1 MLKTCKNFVKNAHG
15 GESLGPLDDIGCD
28 EYQNIGHSKQR
39 LKVEGGTLP
48 FIRQYK
54 RAMYL
59 YWVYIYIYLYV
70 WKQSAI
76 KRVNRVAAVD
86 TYLGKPAGRRTG
98 VEFLEFLGITKCS
111 SNQLHFS
118 KWMASAADAETL
130 SQSWSRSAS
139 PVVDPCNSFH

>member
-1 MLKTCKNFVKNAHG
+1 MHTGEKVSGPWMTLVVMSIRILGIRNKGLKSRAAHCH
-15 GESLGPLDDIGCD
+15 SSDSIKGPCTYTG
-28 EYQNIGHSKQR
+28 
-39 LKVEGGTLP
+39 
-48 FIRQYK
+48 
-54 RAMYL
+54 
-59 YWVYIYIYLYV
+59 YIYIYLYV